1 MANKESPAELKR
13 MRQLLQQFDQ
23 CDDGKIE
30 LSQLGECLRVLG
42 ANPSERCVRQHVR
55 QLRAGH
61 IERVPFDEV
70 MSIHAS
76 IVSST
81 RKAAKES
88 RPDTI
93 AEQLILGLRFFDEHN
108 TGFISAARL
117 ARVLTT
123 CGERLTKE
131 EMNEL
136 LVGRVNDQGLV
147 NYVEF
152 VHAITS
158 SK

>member
-30 LSQLGECLRVLG
+30 LSQLGDCLRVLG
-42 ANPSERCVRQHVR
+42 ANPSERCVRQHIR

-61 IERVPFDEV
+61 IERVPFAEV

-76 IVSST
+76 IVSSA

-88 RPDTI
+88 GPGTM

-136 LVGRVNDQGLV
+136 LVGHVNDQGLV